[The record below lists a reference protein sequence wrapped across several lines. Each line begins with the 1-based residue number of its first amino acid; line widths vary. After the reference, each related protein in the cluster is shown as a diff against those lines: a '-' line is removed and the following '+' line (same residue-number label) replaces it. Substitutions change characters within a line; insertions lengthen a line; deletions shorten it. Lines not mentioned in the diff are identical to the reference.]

1 MNKGM
6 LRVAAQTHETIRAI
20 AEGKGTTMQQVV
32 EEAVEAYRRQ
42 MILDASNAAYARLLQ
57 SGEGREAA
65 GELQAWDV
73 TLADGLE
80 DS

>member
-1 MNKGM
+1 MNKAM
-6 LRVAAQTHETIRAI
+6 LRVTAQTRETVRTI